1 MVTCDK
7 LISLLHDIIDV
18 LPTINYPEE
27 LANVFDS
34 FIKILNMYVNQ
45 CMFYPK
51 V

>member
-7 LISLLHDIIDV
+7 LIDLLHNIIDV
-18 LPTINYPEE
+18 FPTINTPEE
-27 LANVFDS
+27 LANTMDS
-34 FIKILNMYVNQ
+34 FFTILTYYVNQ